1 MDWSTEYDH
10 YLIREATVLVR
21 IPGGLFEVSEPGA
34 AKFFD
39 VRTGVQLKEIHPPL
53 RPVDLSRGHLIPEG
67 FAISILRSGSPL
79 GADLTRDASKVVPI
93 LEIRQRKLD
102 SVVADSVLDQ
112 VRVLRD
118 LLQHVLDVADC
129 AHSEERFWLS
139 QQLLTL
145 IGKFSGRE
153 LSELEEILQWFKQ
166 RPRK

>member
-1 MDWSTEYDH
+1 MDGGTEYDH
-10 YLIREATVLVR
+10 YLIRDATVLAR
-21 IPGGLFEVSEPGA
+21 IPCGLFDAPEPGA
-34 AKFFD
+34 VTFFD

-53 RPVDLSRGHLIPEG
+53 GSGDLTRGHLIPES
-67 FAISILRSGSPL
+67 FAMSILRAGSPL
-79 GADLTRDASKVVPI
+79 GPDPMRDASKVVPI
-93 LEIRQRKLD
+93 IEIRQRKLD

-118 LLQHVLDVADC
+118 LLQHVLDVAES
-129 AHSEERFWLS
+129 AQPEERFWLS

-153 LSELEEILQWFKQ
+153 LSELEEILQWFTQ